1 MPYLVIPLE
10 LSTFSVHATAGSV
23 YEVLFMRWSILRL
36 WKMDTSLLA
45 LLCPSLLRRRST
57 TKANS
62 ELILSQMD
70 ELPACAS
77 TRQANCCS
85 WGTDDPY

>member
-1 MPYLVIPLE
+1 
-10 LSTFSVHATAGSV
+10 
-23 YEVLFMRWSILRL
+23 MRSNILRL
-36 WKMDTSLLA
+36 WKMDTNLFALLFKT